1 MASIMDSIKAS
12 SNRLLSSAAGKV
24 GKAIDVVGNALGNP
38 FPQVQAFGPQGL
50 SGALESQGSA
60 ALTPQQQAEK
70 VTTRTAELN
79 KATPGLN
86 LKPVY
91 TNQNVQYALPAN
103 DQKTYDQIVADY
115 KARGWNDEAAI
126 KSDIAAG
133 NYKPAAT
140 GGGDGGAGD
149 KAGFDAGAIK
159 QSVKDS
165 VYGKYMGDQDVQD
178 LLDQYAKE
186 GRNDADALAADIE
199 SRAVARADREYN
211 TILEA
216 LRGQKAEAGTLAEQQ
231 KGDIATDTTAGV
243 ESLEAKKARETASIE
258 KQKEGFIGETE
269 QTADTLARNWKDM
282 SLQVQRMMRARGAQ
296 DSSYAAGEETKV
308 LMDFN
313 KGLKQLAVSK
323 TNALG
328 DFADAVNE
336 TVRFYGEEATKLE
349 ESGKRAARDVDTWLR
364 GRISDIQG
372 QEGVALN
379 KKLADID
386 GAITQANS
394 IKINTEGK
402 IRDQKLAYGLWLE
415 QSKKQLEQA
424 VAVAAAGKVSSAQG
438 NISNYSQQFA
448 LTKQILGSGG
458 EMTTSNGKGEQGL
471 FVHGKLPSTGEDIYI
486 PITQGGAQN
495 IALQQAADLAKARQ
509 VGDFTSDI
517 LPSNSL
523 NTAASDLGYGSLFG
537 TSTTP
542 PASGSFDE
550 SIKNALGM

>member
-1 MASIMDSIKAS
+1 MDSIKAS
-12 SNRLLSSAAGKV
+12 SNRLLASAQGKV
-24 GKAIDVVGNALGNP
+24 GKAIDVVGKLTGDI
-38 FPQVQAFGPQGL
+38 FPEKGY
-50 SGALESQGSA
+50 SEALESKGSA
-60 ALTPQQQAEK
+60 ALTPQQQVETM
-70 VTTRTAELN
+70 TTRTAELN
-79 KATPGLN
+79 KTTPSLN

-91 TNQNVQYALPAN
+91 TSQNVQYALPAEG
-103 DQKTYDQIVADY
+103 QKTYDQIVQDY
-115 KARGWNDEAAI
+115 KSRGWTDEAAI

-133 NYKPAAT
+133 NYKPVAT
-140 GGGDGGAGD
+140 GGGDGGNGGGE
-149 KAGFDAGAIK
+149 KFDAGAIK

-178 LLDQYAKE
+178 LLDEYARD
-186 GRNDADALAADIE
+186 GRSDTNALAADIE
-199 SRAVARADREYN
+199 ARATARADREYN

-231 KGDIATDTTAGV
+231 KTDIATDTTSGLS
-243 ESLEAKKARETASIE
+243 ELEAKKARETASIE

-296 DSSYAAGEETKV
+296 DSSFAAGEETKV

-336 TVRFYGEEATKLE
+336 TVRFYGAEATKLD

-364 GRISDIQG
+364 GRIGEIQG

-386 GAITQANS
+386 SAITQANS
-394 IKINTEGK
+394 LKINTENK

-471 FVHGKLPSTGEDIYI
+471 FVHGKLPTTGEDIYI

-495 IALQQAADLAKARQ
+495 IALQQAAELAKARQ
-509 VGDFTSDI
+509 TGDFASDL
-517 LPSNSL
+517 LPSSAL
-523 NTAASDLGYGSLFG
+523 NTAASDLGYGSMFG
-537 TSTTP
+537 GTTKA
-542 PASGSFDE
+542 PAGSFDE